1 MSGRRPA
8 SGARA
13 RTARARSARA
23 RTATA
28 TAVLAL
34 ALPALLAAGCG
45 SPRAR
50 IGAGSSTPQAVRPS
64 LATSAVSPAG
74 NGLAIV
80 EMGGSPAQHDNFWQL
95 FTRTGSAGRWAL
107 ATPKGVADN
116 GGLVVAARG
125 AGSLV
130 TGFVPS
136 QDLTFSPIATT
147 GNNGASWSPGPVSGG
162 LASLPDALAAAP
174 DGRLLA
180 ILRAGGAEL
189 SAAGGTSWKQLAN
202 ERSLAATPAGRAC
215 GLRNITA
222 GAFGA
227 SAGPLLAG
235 DCTRPGTA
243 GIFALSDGH
252 WQLAGPALPAAL
264 AAKNIDVIR
273 LASTSAGEVALLA
286 AGTAGGE
293 SLIAAWSSGRG
304 RRWTLA
310 TPFRMGASQLRSASL
325 GPAGEVG
332 IVLTAGRGAV
342 IAGPGALWRRLPALP
357 ARTATLAP
365 GPGAQA
371 EALADTST
379 ALSVWRL
386 APGAA
391 AWNRVQIIKVPV
403 PYGSSG

>member
-1 MSGRRPA
+1 MSARRPA
-8 SGARA
+8 ARA
-13 RTARARSARA
+13 RTAAV
-23 RTATA
+23 

-34 ALPALLAAGCG
+34 ARPALLAAGCG

-50 IGAGSSTPQAVRPS
+50 TGTGAGIGAGSSTARAVRLS

-74 NGLAIV
+74 NSLAVV
-80 EMGGSPAQHDNFWQL
+80 EMGGSPAQHDNFWEL
-95 FTRTGSAGRWAL
+95 FTRTGSAGQWAL

-116 GGLVVAARG
+116 GGMVVAGRG
-125 AGSLV
+125 TSSLV

-136 QDLTFSPIATT
+136 QDLTFSPMATS
-147 GNNGASWSPGPVSGG
+147 GNNGTSWAPGPVSGG

-180 ILRAGGAEL
+180 ILRAGGVEL
-189 SAAGGTSWKQLAN
+189 SAPGGTSWKQLADQ
-202 ERSLAATPAGRAC
+202 RSLAATPAGRAC
-215 GLRNITA
+215 GLRKITA

-227 SAGPLLAG
+227 SADPVLAG

-264 AAKNIDVIR
+264 AARDIDVIR
-273 LASTSAGEVALLA
+273 LARTSAGEVALLA
-286 AGTAGGE
+286 AGTADGE
-293 SLIAAWSSGRG
+293 SLIAAWSSGQG
-304 RRWTLA
+304 RTWTLA
-310 TPFRMGASQLRSASL
+310 TPFTMGTSQLRSASL

-342 IAGPGALWRRLPALP
+342 IAGPGASWRRLPALP
-357 ARTATLAP
+357 ARTATLAL

-371 EALADTST
+371 EALANTST
-379 ALSVWRL
+379 VLSVWRL
-386 APGAA
+386 APGPAV
-391 AWNRVQIIKVPV
+391 WNRVQIVKIPV

>member
-1 MSGRRPA
+1 MSARRPA
-8 SGARA
+8 ARA
-13 RTARARSARA
+13 RTAAV
-23 RTATA
+23 

-45 SPRAR
+45 SPQARAGAGAG
-50 IGAGSSTPQAVRPS
+50 IGAASSTAQAVRLS

-74 NGLAIV
+74 NSQAVI
-80 EMGGSPAQHDNFWQL
+80 EMGGSAAQHDNFWQL
-95 FTRTGSAGRWAL
+95 FTRTGSAGQWAL

-116 GGLVVAARG
+116 GGLVVADRG
-125 AGSLV
+125 ARSLV
-130 TGFVPS
+130 AGFVPS
-136 QDLTFSPIATT
+136 QDLTFSPIATS
-147 GNNGASWSPGPVSGG
+147 GNNGGSWSPGPVSGG

-189 SAAGGTSWKQLAN
+189 SGPGGTSWKQLAD
-202 ERSLAATPAGRAC
+202 ERSLGATPAGRAC

-235 DCTRPGTA
+235 DCARPGTA
-243 GIFALSDGH
+243 GIFTLSDGH
-252 WQLAGPALPAAL
+252 WQLAGPVLPAAL
-264 AAKNIDVIR
+264 AARDIDVIR
-273 LASTSAGEVALLA
+273 LARTSTGEVALLA
-286 AGTAGGE
+286 ADTADGE
-293 SLIAAWSSGRG
+293 SLLAAWSSGQG
-304 RRWTLA
+304 RTWTLA
-310 TPFRMGASQLRSASL
+310 TPFKMGTSQLRSASL

-332 IVLTAGRGAV
+332 IVLTAGRGAI
-342 IAGPGALWRRLPALP
+342 IAGPGAPWRRLPALP

-371 EALADTST
+371 EALANTST

-391 AWNRVQIIKVPV
+391 AWNRVQIIKISV